1 MSWYSQTADFLS
13 DSFANHRAQ
22 IPLLAATG
30 AASFTIGFL
39 LRSIGSDSHAE
50 GKILPSPRTTVLP
63 GLSDGEIR
71 ALPLP
76 ADVLPGARDVSTPY
90 GSIRVYEWGPENG
103 PKVFFVHGI
112 TTPCIALGGVAHA
125 LADRGCRVML
135 FDLFGRGYSDC
146 PSDLPQDDRLFSTQI
161 SLALNSS
168 PISWTGA
175 GSGRFCLVGYSLG
188 GGIAASFASFFPQLL
203 SSLVLL
209 APSGL
214 IRDSQI
220 SFQSRLLYSRGLVP
234 EKVLGFLVGRRLRA
248 GPLVT
253 TKPKSNEKIDAGA
266 ALTEEL
272 PSTGAAG
279 TQILSRAYP
288 HVAVPTAVYW
298 QVNNHAGFV
307 HAFMSSMRFGPI
319 LRQRQWDTW
328 ARLGQFLTAQRS
340 RSPQEQSEHGLTG
353 DKVQILC
360 GIEDSIIVKEELA
373 SDATDALEGNV
384 EFKYFDAGHEF
395 PSTQYDEL
403 AQHIWDLLN

>member
-1 MSWYSQTADFLS
+1 M
-13 DSFANHRAQ
+13 
-22 IPLLAATG
+22 
-30 AASFTIGFL
+30 
-39 LRSIGSDSHAE
+39 
-50 GKILPSPRTTVLP
+50 
-63 GLSDGEIR
+63 
-71 ALPLP
+71 
-76 ADVLPGARDVSTPY
+76 
-90 GSIRVYEWGPENG
+90 
-103 PKVFFVHGI
+103 
-112 TTPCIALGGVAHA
+112 
-125 LADRGCRVML
+125 
-135 FDLFGRGYSDC
+135 
-146 PSDLPQDDRLFSTQI
+146 
-161 SLALNSS
+161 NSS
-168 PISWTGA
+168 PISWTGT
-175 GSGRFCLVGYSLG
+175 GSGKFCLVGYSLG

-253 TKPKSNEKIDAGA
+253 PKPKSNEKIDAGA

-373 SDATDALEGNV
+373 PDATDALEGNV
-384 EFKYFDAGHEF
+384 EFKYFNAGHEF